1 MIRESVDQCRDMS
14 TLTARMAVVG
24 WKSLYVQ
31 VGLGCMNKQYGRATV
46 IVRALRRGKNK
57 KNEAKLMRIPRVTAE
72 AAYAGIGRSD
82 FGGTCRYGLFISAA
96 IGLASG
102 TAAAARQQG

>member
-57 KNEAKLMRIPRVTAE
+57 RTK
-72 AAYAGIGRSD
+72 RS
-82 FGGTCRYGLFISAA
+82 
-96 IGLASG
+96 
-102 TAAAARQQG
+102 